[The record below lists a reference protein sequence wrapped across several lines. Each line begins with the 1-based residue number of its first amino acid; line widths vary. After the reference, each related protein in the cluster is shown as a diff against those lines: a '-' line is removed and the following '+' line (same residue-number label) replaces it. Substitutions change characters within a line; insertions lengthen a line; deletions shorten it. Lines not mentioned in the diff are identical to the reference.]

1 MSPYG
6 CTPGVHLFRAT
17 GKPKE
22 ALISHIF
29 QSNGHKPPGQRRI
42 VVVDESDELLEL
54 MKMVLEADGHAATVL
69 HGSDGAYRTIKEIKP
84 ALLILDVVL
93 EKPDT
98 GWQLLQIL
106 KLDAATSEIP
116 VIVCSADSRFLRDNE
131 ERLSRLGCYILHKP
145 FDLDELIAMVGTAL
159 SAAPKR

>member
-6 CTPGVHLFRAT
+6 CTPRVHLFRAT

-29 QSNGHKPPGQRRI
+29 QSNGHNPPGQRRI
-42 VVVDESDELLEL
+42 IVLNDSEELLEL
-54 MKMVLEADGHAATVL
+54 MKMLLEEAGHAAMVM
-69 HGSDGAYRTIKEIKP
+69 HASEGAYRTIKELKP

-93 EKPDT
+93 EKPDS

-106 KLDAATSEIP
+106 KLDAETSEIP

-131 ERLSRLGCYILHKP
+131 ERLSRLGCYILRKP
-145 FDLDELIAMVGTAL
+145 FDIDEMLAMVGTAL
-159 SAAPKR
+159 STVPNL